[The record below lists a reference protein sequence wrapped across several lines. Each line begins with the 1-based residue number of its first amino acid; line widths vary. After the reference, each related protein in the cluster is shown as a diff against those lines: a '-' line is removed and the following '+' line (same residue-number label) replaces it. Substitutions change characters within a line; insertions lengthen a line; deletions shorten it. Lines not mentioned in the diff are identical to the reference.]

1 MAKQAQGQAKQG
13 QGQPRQGQ
21 GQPRQGQGQPRQ
33 GQGQARQGQNQ
44 SRQGQ
49 NQSKE
54 KPQSDFEE
62 KVLYINRCSKVV
74 KGGRKFS
81 FSALIL
87 VGDGKGKIGYGFAK
101 ANELTDAIRKGGE
114 AAKKNMMS
122 FAREGTTIPHEV
134 IVSWDG
140 AQILLR
146 PAPEGSG
153 VIAGS
158 KVRSVLEMAGIKDV
172 MAKSLGSSNPINQV
186 KATFKALDELTNRN
200 EIKSLRGQNV

>member
-1 MAKQAQGQAKQG
+1 MATQVADEAT
-13 QGQPRQGQ
+13 
-21 GQPRQGQGQPRQ
+21 
-33 GQGQARQGQNQ
+33 
-44 SRQGQ
+44 
-49 NQSKE
+49 
-54 KPQSDFEE
+54 DVEE

-87 VGDGKGKIGYGFAK
+87 VGDGKGQVGYGFAK

-114 AAKKNMMS
+114 LARKDMKS
-122 FAREGTTIPHEV
+122 FEMHGTTIPHEV
-134 IVSWDG
+134 EVRWDG
-140 AQILLR
+140 AHVLLR

-172 MAKSLGSSNPINQV
+172 MAKSLGCSNPINQV
-186 KATFKALDELTNRN
+186 KATFKALESLTSRNRM
-200 EIKSLRGQNV
+200 KKLRGIES